1 VSCPACGNV
10 RTGVRKTS
18 RAADGTIVRR
28 RFCRCGHRWTTRELL
43 EARVSTLEAES
54 RTLAALRVGAALA
67 PPAAPQKPWQP
78 DFTSL
83 GRKG

>member
-1 VSCPACGNV
+1 MNCPACENT

-43 EARVSTLEAES
+43 EARVAALEAAA
-54 RTLAALRVGAALA
+54 RTLDAIRVGHAIA
-67 PPAAPQKPWQP
+67 PPAPAGKPWQP
-78 DFTSL
+78 DFTAI
-83 GRKG
+83 GRRG